1 MACCPLWL
9 VAGLVLGATSAAS
22 PSAAPINELRGVV
35 GDSVS
40 ISLPTKEGAQW
51 EWRSSRGDWLF
62 ASPYRVRFQP
72 MAASGRGAAEIWVFP
87 LVRPG
92 ETLLEF
98 APSSI
103 SSTPSFDLSLLQRV
117 RLHVLTPYEAQQH
130 PLSDLL
136 DALLI
141 H

>member
-1 MACCPLWL
+1 MSWPLWL
-9 VAGLVLGATSAAS
+9 MAGLVFTATSAAS
-22 PSAAPINELRGVV
+22 PSASPSNELRGVV

-40 ISLPTKEGAQW
+40 ISLPAKEGKQW
-51 EWRSSRGDWLF
+51 EWRSTRGDWLF
-62 ASPYRVRFQP
+62 SSPYRVKFQP
-72 MAASGRGAAEIWVFP
+72 MPASGRGPAEIWVFP

-98 APSSI
+98 AQSTMTASPSL
-103 SSTPSFDLSLLQRV
+103 DLANMQRV